1 MSLDTRRSPR
11 MRPARIAC
19 TIGLAGVIAL
29 GGAAPVPTLSPA
41 TAHAATPS
49 TRAELKRLQSR
60 VSSAAATYAEA
71 TAKADELNAQVAAI
85 ADEIIHIEQELL
97 PARQRRAAEAASD
110 LYKTHSSNGGAISL
124 LLNAGSFADFINL
137 TKYLGTVQSANVSA
151 LNELNDLEDQL
162 NGKLDE
168 LGRAK
173 DQADAE
179 LSRAAQALG
188 DAQGAAAQI
197 QAKADAEDAA
207 EAEIARQAAEQ
218 AAQLQAQ
225 QNASQGNGGATQ
237 TPPEGGSQNAG
248 DSNQGQHGGSS
259 GGDSHA
265 GGATSGNGNASGNAG
280 GGTSSGTGGGNS
292 NNDGGG
298 DTTGSWKTGVASYYG
313 IGDGFMGGTTANGET
328 VTETSMG
335 IAMLNVPFGTRVE
348 IRYGGRS
355 VIAYVNDRGPY
366 AHGRVIDMQPAV
378 ARALNFLS
386 VGVGTVQ
393 YRFL

>member
-137 TKYLGTVQSANVSA
+137 TKYLDTVQSANVSA
-151 LNELNDLEDQL
+151 LNELNGLEDQL
-162 NGKLDE
+162 NDKLDE

-188 DAQGAAAQI
+188 DAQGAAARI
-197 QAKADAEDAA
+197 QAKANAEDAA

-225 QNASQGNGGATQ
+225 QNANQGNGGATQ

-248 DSNQGQHGGSS
+248 GSNQGQQGGSS

-265 GGATSGNGNASGNAG
+265 GGGTGGSGNESGNAG
-280 GGTSSGTGGGNS
+280 NGTAG
-292 NNDGGG
+292 NDGGG
-298 DTTGSWKTGVASYYG
+298 DTTGSWMTGVASYYG

>member
-41 TAHAATPS
+41 AAHAATPS

-110 LYKTHSSNGGAISL
+110 LYKSHSSNGGAISL

-137 TKYLGTVQSANVSA
+137 TKYLGTVQNANVSA

-162 NGKLDE
+162 NGKLSE

-197 QAKADAEDAA
+197 QAKANAEDAA

-225 QNASQGNGGATQ
+225 QNANQGSGGAAQ
-237 TPPEGGSQNAG
+237 TPPEGGSQDAG
-248 DSNQGQHGGSS
+248 GPNQGQPGGSS
-259 GGDSHA
+259 DGGSHA
-265 GGATSGNGNASGNAG
+265 GGGTGGSGNESGNAGNGNAG
-280 GGTSSGTGGGNS
+280 
-292 NNDGGG
+292 NDGGD
-298 DTTGSWKTGVASYYG
+298 DTTGSWMTGVASYYG

-366 AHGRVIDMQPAV
+366 VHGRVIDMQPAV

>member
-41 TAHAATPS
+41 AAHAATPS

-60 VSSAAATYAEA
+60 VSSAAATYVEA

-162 NGKLDE
+162 NGKLGE

-197 QAKADAEDAA
+197 QAKANAEDEA

-225 QNASQGNGGATQ
+225 QNANQGSGGSAQ
-237 TPPEGGSQNAG
+237 TPPEGGSQDAG
-248 DSNQGQHGGSS
+248 GSNQGQQGGSS
-259 GGDSHA
+259 SDDSHA
-265 GGATSGNGNASGNAG
+265 GG
-280 GGTSSGTGGGNS
+280 GTGGSGNES
-292 NNDGGG
+292 GSTGNGTAGNDGGG
-298 DTTGSWKTGVASYYG
+298 DTTGSWMTGVASYYG

>member
-41 TAHAATPS
+41 AAHAATPS

-197 QAKADAEDAA
+197 QAKANAEDAA

-225 QNASQGNGGATQ
+225 QNANQGNGGATQ

-259 GGDSHA
+259 SGDSHA
-265 GGATSGNGNASGNAG
+265 GGETGGNGNESGNAGNGNAGNGTAG
-280 GGTSSGTGGGNS
+280 N
-292 NNDGGG
+292 GGG

>member
-41 TAHAATPS
+41 AAHAATPS

-162 NGKLDE
+162 NGKLGE

-197 QAKADAEDAA
+197 QAKANAEDEA

-225 QNASQGNGGATQ
+225 QNANQGSGGSAQ
-237 TPPEGGSQNAG
+237 TPPEGGSQDAG
-248 DSNQGQHGGSS
+248 GSNQGQQGGSS
-259 GGDSHA
+259 SDDSHA
-265 GGATSGNGNASGNAG
+265 GG
-280 GGTSSGTGGGNS
+280 GTGGSGNES
-292 NNDGGG
+292 GSTGNGTAGNDGGG
-298 DTTGSWKTGVASYYG
+298 DTTGSWMTGVASYYG

-366 AHGRVIDMQPAV
+366 VHGRVIDMQPAV

>member
-1 MSLDTRRSPR
+1 MSLDTRRSPP

-137 TKYLGTVQSANVSA
+137 TKYLDTVQSANVSA

-162 NGKLDE
+162 NDKLDE

-188 DAQGAAAQI
+188 DAQGAAARI
-197 QAKADAEDAA
+197 QAKANAKDAA

-248 DSNQGQHGGSS
+248 GSNQGQQGGSS

-265 GGATSGNGNASGNAG
+265 GGGTGGSGNESGNAG
-280 GGTSSGTGGGNS
+280 NGTAG
-292 NNDGGG
+292 NDGGG
-298 DTTGSWKTGVASYYG
+298 DTTGSWMTGVASYYG

>member
-197 QAKADAEDAA
+197 QAKANAEDAA

>member
-1 MSLDTRRSPR
+1 MSLDSRRSPH

-29 GGAAPVPTLSPA
+29 GGAASVPTLSPA
-41 TAHAATPS
+41 AAHAATPS

-97 PARQRRAAEAASD
+97 PARQKRAAEAASD

-137 TKYLGTVQSANVSA
+137 TKYLGTVQTANISA

-197 QAKADAEDAA
+197 QAKANAEDAA

-225 QNASQGNGGATQ
+225 QNASQGNGGAAQ

-248 DSNQGQHGGSS
+248 DSNQGQHGGSA
-259 GGDSHA
+259 GGDSHV

-313 IGDGFMGGTTANGET
+313 IGDGFMGGTTANGEK

-378 ARALNFLS
+378 ARALNFLN

>member
-137 TKYLGTVQSANVSA
+137 TKYLDTVQSANVSA

-162 NGKLDE
+162 NDKLDE

-188 DAQGAAAQI
+188 DAQGAAARI
-197 QAKADAEDAA
+197 QAKANAEDAA

-225 QNASQGNGGATQ
+225 QNANQGNGGATQ

-248 DSNQGQHGGSS
+248 GSNQGQQGGSS

-265 GGATSGNGNASGNAG
+265 GGGTGGSGNESGNAG
-280 GGTSSGTGGGNS
+280 NGTAG
-292 NNDGGG
+292 NDGGG
-298 DTTGSWKTGVASYYG
+298 DTTGSWMTGVASYYG

>member
-19 TIGLAGVIAL
+19 TIGLAGAIAL
-29 GGAAPVPTLSPA
+29 GGAAPVPTFSPA

-162 NGKLDE
+162 NGKLGE

-197 QAKADAEDAA
+197 QAKANAEDEA

-225 QNASQGNGGATQ
+225 QNANQGNGGSAQ

-248 DSNQGQHGGSS
+248 GSNQGQQGGSS
-259 GGDSHA
+259 SGGSHA
-265 GGATSGNGNASGNAG
+265 GGETGGSGNESGSTGNGAAGN
-280 GGTSSGTGGGNS
+280 
-292 NNDGGG
+292 DDG

-366 AHGRVIDMQPAV
+366 VHGRVIDMQPAV

>member
-1 MSLDTRRSPR
+1 MSLDSRRSLH

-41 TAHAATPS
+41 AAHAATPS

-97 PARQRRAAEAASD
+97 PARQKRAAEAASD

-137 TKYLGTVQSANVSA
+137 TKYLGTVQTANISA

-188 DAQGAAAQI
+188 DAQGAAEQI
-197 QAKADAEDAA
+197 QAKANAEDAA

-225 QNASQGNGGATQ
+225 QNASQGNGGAAQ

-248 DSNQGQHGGSS
+248 DSNQGQHGGSA

-313 IGDGFMGGTTANGET
+313 IGDGFMGGTTASGEK

-335 IAMLNVPFGTRVE
+335 IAMLNVPLGTRVE

>member
-19 TIGLAGVIAL
+19 TIGLAGAIAL
-29 GGAAPVPTLSPA
+29 GGAAPVPTFSPA

-71 TAKADELNAQVAAI
+71 TAKADELNAQVAVI

-162 NGKLDE
+162 NGKLGE

-197 QAKADAEDAA
+197 QAKANAEDEA

-225 QNASQGNGGATQ
+225 QNANQGNGGATQ

-259 GGDSHA
+259 SGDSHA

>member
-41 TAHAATPS
+41 AAHAATPS

-71 TAKADELNAQVAAI
+71 TAEANELNAQVAAI

-162 NGKLDE
+162 NGKLSE

-207 EAEIARQAAEQ
+207 EAKIARQAAEQ

-225 QNASQGNGGATQ
+225 QNANQGNGGATQ

-248 DSNQGQHGGSS
+248 GSNQGQPGGSS

-265 GGATSGNGNASGNAG
+265 GGGTGGSGNQSGNAG
-280 GGTSSGTGGGNS
+280 NGTAG
-292 NNDGGG
+292 NDGGG
-298 DTTGSWKTGVASYYG
+298 DTTGSWMTGVASYYG

>member
-41 TAHAATPS
+41 AAHAATPS

-60 VSSAAATYAEA
+60 VSSAAATHAEA

-137 TKYLGTVQSANVSA
+137 AKYLGTVQSANVSA

-162 NGKLDE
+162 NGKLSE

-197 QAKADAEDAA
+197 QAKANAEDEA

-225 QNASQGNGGATQ
+225 QNANQGNGGSAQ

-248 DSNQGQHGGSS
+248 GSNQGQQGGSS

-265 GGATSGNGNASGNAG
+265 GGGTGGSGNQSGNAG
-280 GGTSSGTGGGNS
+280 NGTAG
-292 NNDGGG
+292 NDGGG
-298 DTTGSWKTGVASYYG
+298 DTTGSWMTGVASYYG

>member
-41 TAHAATPS
+41 AAHAATPS

-71 TAKADELNAQVAAI
+71 TAKANELNAQVAAI

-110 LYKTHSSNGGAISL
+110 LYKSHSSNGGAISL

-137 TKYLGTVQSANVSA
+137 TKYLGTVQNANVSA

-162 NGKLDE
+162 NGKLSE

-197 QAKADAEDAA
+197 QAKANAEDEA

-225 QNASQGNGGATQ
+225 QNANQGNGGSAQ
-237 TPPEGGSQNAG
+237 TPPEGGSQNA
-248 DSNQGQHGGSS
+248 DCSNQGQQGGSS
-259 GGDSHA
+259 SGDSHA
-265 GGATSGNGNASGNAG
+265 GGGTGGSGNESGNAGNGNAGNG
-280 GGTSSGTGGGNS
+280 GG
-292 NNDGGG
+292 D
-298 DTTGSWKTGVASYYG
+298 DTTGSWMTGVASYYG
-313 IGDGFMGGTTANGET
+313 IGDSFMGGTTANGET

-366 AHGRVIDMQPAV
+366 VHGRVIDMQPAV